1 MADCVISAHNL
12 KKIYKMGE
20 MEVNALDG
28 VDLCVDRGEVIA
40 IMGPSG
46 SGKSTLMNILGC
58 LDHPTEGEYYLDG
71 EQVSNL
77 RDDQLADI
85 RNQKGWLYFPEF

>member
-20 MEVNALDG
+20 MAVNALDG

-46 SGKSTLMNILGC
+46 YRKVNAY
-58 LDHPTEGEYYLDG
+58 EYTG
-71 EQVSNL
+71 MPGPSN
-77 RDDQLADI
+77 
-85 RNQKGWLYFPEF
+85 

>member
-46 SGKSTLMNILGC
+46 SGSRRL
-58 LDHPTEGEYYLDG
+58 
-71 EQVSNL
+71 
-77 RDDQLADI
+77 
-85 RNQKGWLYFPEF
+85 